1 MLCGSRE
8 RSLGRESSLKT
19 MKTKLI
25 LLLLV
30 LPSMAWAQ
38 NVNAVIKNAQG
49 TTVSPGD
56 ATNGMKVQVTT
67 AVAPASVTSAPGA
80 TPSPSPAKAI
90 NIQGIPGMTAV
101 TVHPDGTPF
110 PVKIDQTT
118 AGSTNATQPK
128 QYTGVPS
135 TFTIGTSDGTVFTL
149 AAGEIGFIQNLDD
162 AALAVKKGASASTTS
177 LSFILAAG
185 TAADDGKG
193 GAVRIDDWVGVVS
206 VAAMTGSPRFI
217 AWKQAP

>member
-1 MLCGSRE
+1 
-8 RSLGRESSLKT
+8 

-25 LLLLV
+25 LLSLL
-30 LPSMAWAQ
+30 LPVMAWAQ
-38 NVNAVIKNAQG
+38 NVRVVNPDSSPAAV
-49 TTVSPGD
+49 
-56 ATNGMKVQVTT
+56 KVISGGLVNS
-67 AVAPASVTSAPGA
+67 ADPHVVAAPGA
-80 TPSPSPAKAI
+80 TPSPSPAQAVV
-90 NIQGIPGMTAV
+90 IQGIAGATAV
-101 TVHPDGTPF
+101 
-110 PVKIDQTT
+110 PVTS
-118 AGSTNATQPK
+118 ALK

-135 TFTIGTSDGTVFTL
+135 TFTIGTADATVFTL

-206 VAAMTGSPRFI
+206 VAAMAGSPRFI